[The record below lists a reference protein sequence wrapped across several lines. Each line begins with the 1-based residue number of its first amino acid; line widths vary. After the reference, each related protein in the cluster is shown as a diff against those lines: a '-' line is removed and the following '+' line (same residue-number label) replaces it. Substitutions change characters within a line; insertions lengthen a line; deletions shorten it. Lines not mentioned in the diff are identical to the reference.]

1 LARES
6 RRLIDKMGIADR
18 KNCGGEQH
26 SKALAMQQT
35 ISRCRP
41 GVCCFND

>member
-26 SKALAMQQT
+26 YKALADAT
-35 ISRCRP
+35 DHFTDCRP
-41 GVCCFND
+41 GVLLF